1 MNRMR
6 KSSSSGTP
14 KKAEARPPST
24 VFYEELFNRF
34 KEKEEE
40 SIGPGGVE
48 ELCKALEVDPSDV
61 LMLVMAWC
69 LGASQMGY
77 FSRQEWQSGLR
88 KLGSVTADAELKE
101 RLEELHKSTLR
112 DPEGLRELHIYAH
125 KFCREERKKNIDVR
139 SAVGRPGDFCLQLH
153 RTLAPPPQ
161 TQPRGARARASGGLP
176 ASRHSLTCWCPATGD
191 ECADHADDAA
201 QADVR

>member
-88 KLGSVTADAELKE
+88 KLGSVCPITGTPLEAADLELGE
-101 RLEELHKSTLR
+101 AYIQPQRPLELET
-112 DPEGLRELHIYAH
+112 
-125 KFCREERKKNIDVR
+125 
-139 SAVGRPGDFCLQLH
+139 
-153 RTLAPPPQ
+153 
-161 TQPRGARARASGGLP
+161 
-176 ASRHSLTCWCPATGD
+176 
-191 ECADHADDAA
+191 
-201 QADVR
+201 